1 MNHYTLSH
9 IASWLPLFLDILI
22 IAIVLQ
28 KVKMG
33 ENPFEFDLETEE
45 FIEIKCRME
54 LPSRFKGVV
63 KNQKV

>member
-1 MNHYTLSH
+1 
-9 IASWLPLFLDILI
+9 
-22 IAIVLQ
+22 
-28 KVKMG
+28 MG

-54 LPSRFKGVV
+54 LTSRFKGVV